1 MSFFSKF
8 FRPNTMKKTFRIPG
22 KNFEIAKSIYLNS
35 ERSVGCNT
43 LEQLEKIIGIQKPT
57 RK

>member
-43 LEQLEKIIGIQKPT
+43 LEQLEKIIGI
-57 RK
+57 